1 MENKIINLMEDMKT
15 FKDNENLNIYDI
27 QTMQSFYKDL
37 ENMIEVKSQ
46 NITKLE
52 DIQKWFRKFKRNIKE
67 MKGLG
72 LYKVL

>member
-1 MENKIINLMEDMKT
+1 MEDKIIKLMEDMKT

-37 ENMIEVKSQ
+37 ETMTAIKSQ
-46 NITKLE
+46 NIIKLE
-52 DIQKWFRKFKRNIKE
+52 DIQKWFRRFKRNIKE

>member
-1 MENKIINLMEDMKT
+1 MEIELKKLMEDMKKY
-15 FKDNENLNIYDI
+15 KDNEMLNIYDI

-37 ENMIEVKSQ
+37 ETMIEIKSQ
-46 NITKLE
+46 NIIKLE
-52 DIQKWFRKFKRNIKE
+52 NIQKWFRKFKRNIKE

>member
-1 MENKIINLMEDMKT
+1 MEIELKKLMEDMKKY
-15 FKDNENLNIYDI
+15 KDNEILNIYDI

-37 ENMIEVKSQ
+37 ETMIEIKSQ
-46 NITKLE
+46 NIIKLE
-52 DIQKWFRKFKRNIKE
+52 NIQKWFRKFKRNIKE

>member
-1 MENKIINLMEDMKT
+1 MEDIKKY
-15 FKDNENLNIYDI
+15 KDDENLDIYDI
-27 QTMQSFYKDL
+27 KTMQSFYKDL
-37 ENMIEVKSQ
+37 ENMIEIKSQ

-52 DIQKWFRKFKRNIKE
+52 DIQKWFRRFKRNIKE